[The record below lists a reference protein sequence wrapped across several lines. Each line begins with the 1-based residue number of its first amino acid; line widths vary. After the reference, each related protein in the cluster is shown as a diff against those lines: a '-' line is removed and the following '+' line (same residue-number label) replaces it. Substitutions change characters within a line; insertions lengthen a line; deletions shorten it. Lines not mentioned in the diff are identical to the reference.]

1 VIYALNICYTPK
13 AHTELSAYAENAT
26 NKMIEVFLAMSL
38 SVSLGGLF
46 TKINRYLMEKYL
58 TNSAA
63 RMRGNIMG
71 MPPAKII
78 PTVIADKQL
87 A

>member
-1 VIYALNICYTPK
+1 LNICYTPR
-13 AHTELSAYAENAT
+13 AQTELRAYAKKAIN
-26 NKMIEVFLAMSL
+26 NIIDVFLAISL

-46 TKINRYLMEKYL
+46 TKIKRYLMEKYL
-58 TNSAA
+58 TKSAA

-78 PTVIADKQL
+78 PTVIADRQL